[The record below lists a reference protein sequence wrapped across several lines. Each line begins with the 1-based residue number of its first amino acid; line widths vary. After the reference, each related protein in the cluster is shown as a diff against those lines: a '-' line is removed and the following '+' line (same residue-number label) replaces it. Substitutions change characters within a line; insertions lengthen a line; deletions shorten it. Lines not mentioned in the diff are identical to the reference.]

1 MLTSE
6 SLSALPGVRHGFFT
20 REGGVSE
27 GLYASLNCGLGS
39 GDDLENVAENRS
51 RAMAELGLTE
61 DRLATVYQVHSN
73 RAALAEAPWPADE
86 RPQVD
91 ALVTKTPGLA
101 VGVLTADCVPVLFAD
116 REAGVVA
123 AAHAGWRGA
132 LDGVLET
139 TLAAMQNLGARAETT
154 TAAVGPAIEQPSY
167 EVGPEFPASFL
178 GQDPDNGAFFRA
190 APRNGHFLFD
200 LKGYVARRLARAGL
214 ARIERLEADTCA
226 DPDRFFSYRRACLAG
241 EEAYGRLLSAIS
253 LES

>member
-86 RPQVD
+86 RPKVD
-91 ALVTKTPGLA
+91 ALVTKTAGLA
-101 VGVLTADCVPVLFAD
+101 VGVLS
-116 REAGVVA
+116 
-123 AAHAGWRGA
+123 RG
-132 LDGVLET
+132 G
-139 TLAAMQNLGARAETT
+139 
-154 TAAVGPAIEQPSY
+154 GPC
-167 EVGPEFPASFL
+167 
-178 GQDPDNGAFFRA
+178 
-190 APRNGHFLFD
+190 
-200 LKGYVARRLARAGL
+200 RLARRPRRGP
-214 ARIERLEADTCA
+214 RN
-226 DPDRFFSYRRACLAG
+226 DPCRHAESRRTGRNDNRRRRAGDRA
-241 EEAYGRLLSAIS
+241 AI
-253 LES
+253 L